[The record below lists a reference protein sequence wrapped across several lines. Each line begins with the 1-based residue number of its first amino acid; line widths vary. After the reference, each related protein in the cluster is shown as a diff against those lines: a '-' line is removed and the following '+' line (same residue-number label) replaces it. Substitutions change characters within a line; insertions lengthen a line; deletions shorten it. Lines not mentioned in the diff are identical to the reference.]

1 MFWFFFLSIYNCN
14 VFILFLSPLCHYI
27 FISFFSQFLDIF
39 SQDAFSWKIILC
51 FFCSYGLFHTSL
63 DRFLSVSNGSAKRPF
78 KLFHF
83 NFVARHQTKH
93 KNTFLLEKSCNYIVK
108 WQTNSPKKEGKKRPE
123 MFFK

>member
-1 MFWFFFLSIYNCN
+1 MFVKCSGFFSFQFTILTFSFCFCRLFVII
-14 VFILFLSPLCHYI
+14 FLFL
-27 FISFFSQFLDIF
+27 FFSQFLDIF
-39 SQDAFSWKIILC
+39 SQDAFFWKIILC

-108 WQTNSPKKEGKKRPE
+108 WQTNSPKKEGKKTS
-123 MFFK
+123 